1 MALTRLAAAQIGPG
15 RDVIPSLTSYPNRP
29 RRKPGAAERQRP
41 ASPLPPAG
49 VRTREENP
57 PAGRFQIAPAVKCF
71 SLQPVEIEILGAT
84 QRDAFLSLL
93 DDPTPA
99 VRRALLAR
107 FFELGSGAAAFLQE
121 IAAGT
126 NRVLARHAA
135 WFLNEL
141 KLADPVADFSGFIR
155 SLNYEL
161 ETGSLLLARTIT
173 PQLDAG
179 GCCTTLDTIA
189 ARCRELIVE
198 PSSAREKCRIINRVL
213 FHEWGFHGNV
223 EHYTDPRNSFLDQV
237 LERRTGIPLSLSI
250 VYLLVAE
257 RLGIELEP
265 VGLPGHFIVGC
276 FVDDLPFFIDPFDRG
291 VFRDADEI
299 FDLLRAHKIVPKVS
313 DLAPTPVREVLC
325 RSCRNLV
332 NHYTAAG
339 ETERARLFARF
350 VEEFESTYEKH
361 AQP

>member
-1 MALTRLAAAQIGPG
+1 MDTPTL
-15 RDVIPSLTSYPNRP
+15 S
-29 RRKPGAAERQRP
+29 
-41 ASPLPPAG
+41 
-49 VRTREENP
+49 
-57 PAGRFQIAPAVKCF
+57 AP
-71 SLQPVEIEILGAT
+71 Q
-84 QRDAFLSLL
+84 QHAFLSLL
-93 DDPTPA
+93 DDPSPA
-99 VRRALLAR
+99 VQRALLAHFTR
-107 FFELGSGAAAFLQE
+107 VGPAAAPFLLSV
-121 IAAGT
+121 ARGPDRLLAG
-126 NRVLARHAA
+126 HASR
-135 WFLNEL
+135 LLHEL
-141 KLADPVADFSGFIR
+141 KLTDPVCEFRDFIR

-161 ETGSLLLARTIT
+161 ESGALFLARTAN
-173 PQLDAG
+173 PHLEVGRCCAQLDA
-179 GCCTTLDTIA
+179 IA

-198 PSSAREKCRIINRVL
+198 PSSTREKCRIVNRVM

-257 RLGIELEP
+257 RLDIELDP

-291 VFRDADEI
+291 VFRDAEEI

-332 NHYTAAG
+332 NHYTTAG
-339 ETERARLFARF
+339 EPERARLFARF
-350 VEEFESTYEKH
+350 VEEFESTHEKH